1 MRHSTIIC
9 CLVLI
14 LQGCA
19 VLSPYPDSSLSG
31 EDGACQRW
39 LENIEATLDEYDL
52 NDPETARIDGF
63 PHLRVNRL
71 LASMGERTTSNETF
85 AEWLEQM
92 RQLDATGKKLELANL
107 PASAM
112 QQLVSKTPVEKSFE
126 QALEHCGKRLNL
138 LSLNNTE
145 HQQRLL
151 EQALVP
157 DAYQSWKRVAGLYP
171 LARYAASIAIER
183 LHRDLDASFKIP
195 LANLPRQG
203 RLIRYSPPHSNPLP
217 SEHIAAMLKPA
228 YDNPLGI
235 PRLTSL
241 QLQQLL
247 MHFAPVWEIDTRN
260 DTDKIGAAGL
270 DSDKQPRIDINQPAT
285 YVAHRYA
292 RWHGRVVLQLIYQIW
307 LPAREKTGML
317 DLYGGPL
324 DSLIWRVTLDSEGVP
339 IAFDSIHGCGCYYLL
354 FPRQGYRAVA
364 PKDGAEP
371 VLSPKSITPIA
382 PGQRLLLRL
391 QSRTHYLQQVSFVGD
406 ASEAETRRYLFDDLE
421 QLRSLPMPNG
431 RKSSLY
437 DQDGLIDASERAE
450 RFMLWPYGIASPGA
464 MRQWGTHAIAF
475 IGRRHFDD
483 PFLLENLLEEMTD

>member
-1 MRHSTIIC
+1 MRHYTIIC

-19 VLSPYPDSSLSG
+19 ALKPHPDSSLSG
-31 EDGACQRW
+31 ENEACQRW
-39 LENIEATLDEYDL
+39 FENIEATLDEFDL
-52 NDPETARIDGF
+52 NDPETVHIDGF

-92 RQLDATGKKLELANL
+92 RQLDAIGKKLELANL

-112 QQLVSKTPVEKSFE
+112 QQLVSKTPVGKSFE

-145 HQQRLL
+145 HKQRLL
-151 EQALVP
+151 EQAQVP

-195 LANLPRQG
+195 LAKLPRQG
-203 RLIRYSPPHSNPLP
+203 QLIRYSPPHSNPLP
-217 SEHIAAMLKPA
+217 SEHTAAMLKSA
-228 YDNPLGI
+228 YANPLGI

-241 QLQQLL
+241 QLQQLWT
-247 MHFAPVWEIDTRN
+247 HFAPVWEIDTRN

-270 DSDKQPRIDINQPAT
+270 DSDKLPRIDINQPAT

-307 LPAREKTGML
+307 LPAREKTDML

-382 PGQRLLLRL
+382 PSQRLLLRL
-391 QSRTHYLQQVSFVGD
+391 QSRTHYLQQVSFVDD

-450 RFMLWPYGIASPGA
+450 RFLLWPYGIASPGA

-475 IGRRHFDD
+475 IGRHHFDD
-483 PFLLENLLEEMTD
+483 PFLLENLLDRK